1 MFFTS
6 DHLIENPSILTR
18 SLKTNVK
25 NLSDENI
32 QKLNEILEKI
42 GAKSIKKPSRGLLG
56 EVLEAPGANLV
67 HKAKMKSKTMVRW
80 TPWGPQLG
88 GQVGS
93 MLASKPMSK
102 PFEN

>member
-32 QKLNEILEKI
+32 FIFGIN
-42 GAKSIKKPSRGLLG
+42 
-56 EVLEAPGANLV
+56 
-67 HKAKMKSKTMVRW
+67 
-80 TPWGPQLG
+80 QLDH
-88 GQVGS
+88 
-93 MLASKPMSK
+93 PM
-102 PFEN
+102 NTDI